1 MPTTQAGYLD
11 LALGAGAEA
20 YCAFWK
26 KILEG
31 LLYLFINR
39 FWLIL
44 YSLMSIMRLYG

>member
-1 MPTTQAGYLD
+1 MLTTQAGFLG
-11 LALGAGAEA
+11 LALEAELEA

-39 FWLIL
+39 F
-44 YSLMSIMRLYG
+44 

>member
-11 LALGAGAEA
+11 LAPEAELEA

-26 KILEG
+26 KISKG

>member
-1 MPTTQAGYLD
+1 MPTMQAGYLG
-11 LALGAGAEA
+11 LALEAELEA

-26 KILEG
+26 KVLEG